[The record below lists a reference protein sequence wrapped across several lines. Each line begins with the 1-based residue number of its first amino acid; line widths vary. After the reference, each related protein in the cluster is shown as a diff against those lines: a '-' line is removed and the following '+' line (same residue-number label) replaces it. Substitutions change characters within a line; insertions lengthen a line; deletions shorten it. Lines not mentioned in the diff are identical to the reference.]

1 MLIICLYPFR
11 AWRLMKRTSRMPR
24 MGITLVAPRLV
35 ERGIMAGEYIF
46 TMQDLIKRYG
56 RNEVLSGIN
65 LCFYHGAKIGIVGE
79 NGSGKSTLLKIMAG
93 ADQEF
98 DGRAAP
104 LKGTTIGF
112 LPQEPALDN
121 EKTVRENVEQ
131 AFADIKKMIEEFNE
145 VSAKMAEPMSDEEM
159 EKAMEKMG
167 RLQDQI
173 DASDGWELDRQVEVA
188 MDALVLPADD
198 QKAGTLSGGEARR
211 VALCKLLLQK
221 PDMLLLDEPTNHL
234 DAETVQWLEDTLSSY
249 LGNVIVSTHDR
260 YFLDNITKWILELE
274 KGKGRPFEGNYSS
287 WLEQK
292 AEILRKREKSA
303 STLQKRLQKELQ
315 WLRETPGARR
325 KHNKGRVNEYE
336 KLSARKINMED
347 NSLEIQIAPGPQ
359 LGEQVIEVD
368 SLSKG
373 YQEGEPIIKDLTFSV
388 PRGAVVGLIGPNG
401 AGKTTLFRMI
411 ADEEQPDLGTLKLGS
426 TVKLSY
432 VDQDRQD
439 LIAENSVF
447 EEITGGTEHIEIAGK
462 TINSRAYVGRF
473 NFKGPDQQKKVGELS
488 GGERNRVH
496 LAKLLR
502 RGGNVLLLDE
512 PTNDLDVT
520 TLRNL
525 ENAILDFSGCV
536 LVISHDRFFLDRIC
550 THLLVFEGNSK
561 VRWFE
566 GNFEEYQEKR
576 KLELGGKEENRR
588 SKYKKLTIH

>member
-1 MLIICLYPFR
+1 M
-11 AWRLMKRTSRMPR
+11 S
-24 MGITLVAPRLV
+24 
-35 ERGIMAGEYIF
+35 GEYIF
-46 TMQDLIKRYG
+46 TMQGLIKRYG
-56 RNEVLSGIN
+56 RNEVLNGIN
-65 LCFYHGAKIGIVGE
+65 LSFYHGAKIGIVGE

-93 ADQEF
+93 EDSEF
-98 DGRAAP
+98 EGQAAP
-104 LKGTTIGF
+104 LKGSTIGF
-112 LPQEPALDN
+112 LPQEPVLDGD
-121 EKTVRENVEQ
+121 KTVRENVEQ
-131 AFADIKKMIEEFNE
+131 AFSDIKKLIEEFNQ
-145 VSAKMAEPMSDEEM
+145 VSAKMAEPMSDDEM

-173 DASDGWELDRQVEVA
+173 DAVDGWELDRQVEVA
-188 MDALVLPADD
+188 MDALVLPEDD
-198 QKAGTLSGGEARR
+198 QKADTLSGGEARR

-234 DAETVQWLEDTLSSY
+234 DAETVQWLEDTLANFS
-249 LGNVIVSTHDR
+249 GNVIVSTHDR

-274 KGKGRPFEGNYSS
+274 SGKGKPFEGNYSS

-292 AEILRKREKSA
+292 TEILRRREKTA
-303 STLQKRLQKELQ
+303 STLQKRLDKELQ

-325 KHNKGRVNEYE
+325 KHNKSRVNEYE
-336 KLSARKINMED
+336 KLSARKTDLED
-347 NSLEIQIAPGPQ
+347 NTLEIQIAPGPQ
-359 LGEQVIEVD
+359 LGEQVIEVE
-368 SLSKG
+368 SLAKG
-373 YQEGEPIIKDLTFSV
+373 YGGDPIFSDLTFTV

-401 AGKTTLFRMI
+401 AGKTTLFKMI
-411 ADEEQPDLGTLKLGS
+411 AGEEQPDSGTLKLGS

-432 VDQDRQD
+432 VDQHRHD
-439 LIAENSVF
+439 LGAENTVF
-447 EEITGGTEHIEIAGK
+447 EEITGGTEHIEVAGK
-462 TINSRAYVGRF
+462 IINSRAYVGRF

-525 ENAILDFSGCV
+525 ENAILDFNGCA

-550 THLLVFEGNSK
+550 THLLVFEGDSK

-576 KLELGGKEENRR
+576 KKELGGREENRR
-588 SKYKKLTIH
+588 SKYKKLTIR

>member
-1 MLIICLYPFR
+1 M
-11 AWRLMKRTSRMPR
+11 S
-24 MGITLVAPRLV
+24 
-35 ERGIMAGEYIF
+35 GEYIF
-46 TMQDLIKRYG
+46 TMQGLIKRYG
-56 RNEVLSGIN
+56 RNEVLNGIN
-65 LCFYHGAKIGIVGE
+65 LSFYHGAKIGIVGE

-93 ADQEF
+93 EDKEF
-98 DGRAAP
+98 EGQAIP
-104 LKGTTIGF
+104 LKGSTIGF
-112 LPQEPALDN
+112 LPQEPVLDDDQ
-121 EKTVRENVEQ
+121 TVRENVEQ
-131 AFADIKKMIEEFNE
+131 AFGDIKKMIKEFNAI
-145 VSAKMAEPMSDEEM
+145 SAKMAEPMSDDEM
-159 EKAMEKMG
+159 EKAMDKMG

-173 DASDGWELDRQVEVA
+173 DAVDGWELDRQVEVA

-221 PDMLLLDEPTNHL
+221 PDMILLDEPTNHL
-234 DAETVQWLEDTLSSY
+234 DAETVQWLEDTLSNY
-249 LGNVIVSTHDR
+249 PGNVIVSTHDR

-274 KGKGRPFEGNYSS
+274 IGKGIPFEGNYSS

-292 AEILRKREKSA
+292 AEILRRREKTA
-303 STLQKRLQKELQ
+303 STLQKRLDKELQ

-325 KHNKGRVNEYE
+325 KNNNGRINEYE
-336 KLSARKINMED
+336 KLSSRKIDIED
-347 NSLEIQIAPGPQ
+347 NTLEIQIAPGPQ
-359 LGEQVIEVD
+359 LGEQVIEAE
-368 SLSKG
+368 SLAKG
-373 YQEGEPIIKDLTFSV
+373 YGGDPIFTGLTFSI
-388 PRGAVVGLIGPNG
+388 PRGAVVGLVGPNG
-401 AGKTTLFRMI
+401 TGKTTLFKMI
-411 ADEEQPDLGTLKLGS
+411 AGEEQPDSGTLKLGS
-426 TVKLSY
+426 TVQLSY
-432 VDQDRQD
+432 VDQHRHD
-439 LIAENSVF
+439 LGAENTVF
-447 EEITGGTEHIEIAGK
+447 QEITGGTEHIEVAGK

-525 ENAILDFSGCV
+525 ENAILDFNGCA

-576 KLELGGKEENRR
+576 KQELGGKEENRR
-588 SKYKKLTIH
+588 SKYKKLTIR

>member
-1 MLIICLYPFR
+1 
-11 AWRLMKRTSRMPR
+11 
-24 MGITLVAPRLV
+24 
-35 ERGIMAGEYIF
+35 MAGEYIF
-46 TMQDLIKRYG
+46 TMQSLVKRYS
-56 RNEVLSGIN
+56 RNEVLNGIN
-65 LCFYHGAKIGIVGE
+65 LSFYHGAKIGIVGE

-93 ADQEF
+93 EDNEF
-98 DGRAAP
+98 EGQAAP
-104 LKGTTIGF
+104 LKGATIGF
-112 LPQEPALDN
+112 LPQEPVLED
-121 EKTVRENVEQ
+121 ELTVRENVEQ
-131 AFADIKKMIEEFNE
+131 AFSDIKEMINEFNE

-173 DASDGWELDRQVEVA
+173 DAVDGWELDRQVEVA

-221 PDMLLLDEPTNHL
+221 PDMILLDEPTNHL
-234 DAETVQWLEDTLSSY
+234 DAETVQWLEEALSSY
-249 LGNVIVSTHDR
+249 PGNVIVSTHDR

-274 KGKGRPFEGNYSS
+274 SGKGKPFEGNYSS

-292 AEILRKREKSA
+292 AEILRRREKSA
-303 STLQKRLQKELQ
+303 STLQKRLDKELQ
-315 WLRETPGARR
+315 LLRETPGARR

-336 KLSARKINMED
+336 KLSSRKIDMED
-347 NSLEIQIAPGPQ
+347 NTLEIQIAPGPQ
-359 LGEQVIEVD
+359 LGEQVIEVE
-368 SLSKG
+368 SLEKG
-373 YQEGEPIIKDLTFSV
+373 YGGEPVFKNLSFSV
-388 PRGAVVGLIGPNG
+388 PRGAVIGLIGPNG
-401 AGKTTLFRMI
+401 AGKTTLFKLI
-411 ADEEQPDLGTLKLGS
+411 AGEEQPDSGTLKLGS
-426 TVKLSY
+426 TVQLSY
-432 VDQDRQD
+432 VDQHRHD
-439 LIAENSVF
+439 LNSDSTVF
-447 EEITGGTEHIEIAGK
+447 EEITGGTEHIEVAGK

-496 LAKLLR
+496 MAKLLR

-525 ENAILDFSGCV
+525 ENAILDFNGCV

-550 THLLVFEGNSK
+550 THLLVFEGESK

-576 KLELGGKEENRR
+576 KKQLGGKEENRR

>member
-1 MLIICLYPFR
+1 
-11 AWRLMKRTSRMPR
+11 
-24 MGITLVAPRLV
+24 
-35 ERGIMAGEYIF
+35 MAGEYIF

-56 RNEVLSGIN
+56 RNDVLNGIN
-65 LCFYHGAKIGIVGE
+65 LSFYHGAKIGIVGE
-79 NGSGKSTLLKIMAG
+79 NGSGKSTVLKIMAG
-93 ADQEF
+93 EDQDFE
-98 DGRAAP
+98 GRAAP

-112 LPQEPALDN
+112 LPQEPVLDD

-131 AFADIKKMIEEFNE
+131 AFRDIKKMIAEFNE
-145 VSAKMAEPMSDEEM
+145 VSAKMAEPMSDDEM
-159 EKAMEKMG
+159 EKALEKMG
-167 RLQDQI
+167 KLQDQI
-173 DASDGWELDRQVEVA
+173 DAADGWELDRQVEVA

-221 PDMLLLDEPTNHL
+221 PDMILLDEPTNHL
-234 DAETVQWLEDTLSSY
+234 DAETVQWLEETLVNY
-249 LGNVIVSTHDR
+249 PGNVIVSTHDR
-260 YFLDNITKWILELE
+260 YFLDNITKWT
-274 KGKGRPFEGNYSS
+274 
-287 WLEQK
+287 
-292 AEILRKREKSA
+292 A
-303 STLQKRLQKELQ
+303 STLQKRLEKELQ
-315 WLRETPGARR
+315 WLKETPGARR
-325 KHNKGRVNEYE
+325 KQNKGRINDYE
-336 KLSARKINMED
+336 KLSARKVDVED

-359 LGEQVIEVD
+359 LGEQVIEVN
-368 SLSKG
+368 SLSKN
-373 YQEGEPIIKDLTFSV
+373 YDDPIIQDLTFSV

-411 ADEEQPDLGTLKLGS
+411 AGEEQPDSGTLKLGS

-432 VDQDRQD
+432 VDQHRHD
-439 LIAENSVF
+439 LSPDKTVF
-447 EEITGGTEHIEIAGK
+447 EEITGGTEHIEVAGK
-462 TINSRAYVGRF
+462 TIISRAYVGRF

-576 KLELGGKEENRR
+576 KQELGGREENRR

>member
-1 MLIICLYPFR
+1 
-11 AWRLMKRTSRMPR
+11 
-24 MGITLVAPRLV
+24 
-35 ERGIMAGEYIF
+35 MAGEYIF

-56 RNEVLSGIN
+56 RNEVLNGIN
-65 LCFYHGAKIGIVGE
+65 LSFYHGAKIGIVGE
-79 NGSGKSTLLKIMAG
+79 NGSGKSTILKIMAG
-93 ADQEF
+93 QDKEF
-98 DGRAAP
+98 EGRAQP
-104 LKGTTIGF
+104 LKGTTVGF
-112 LPQEPALDN
+112 LPQEPVLDDDQ
-121 EKTVRENVEQ
+121 TVRENVEQ
-131 AFADIKKMIEEFNE
+131 AFGHIKNMISEFNE

-159 EKAMEKMG
+159 EKALEKMG

-173 DASDGWELDRQVEVA
+173 DAADGWELDRQVEVA

-221 PDMLLLDEPTNHL
+221 PDMILLDEPTNHL
-234 DAETVQWLEDTLSSY
+234 DAETVQWLEETLVNY
-249 LGNVIVSTHDR
+249 PGNIIVSTHDR

-274 KGKGRPFEGNYSS
+274 SGKGRPFEGNYSS

-292 AEILRKREKSA
+292 AEILRRREKSA
-303 STLQKRLQKELQ
+303 STLQKRLEKELQ
-315 WLRETPGARR
+315 WLKESPGARR
-325 KHNKGRVNEYE
+325 KHNKGRINEYE
-336 KLSARKINMED
+336 KLSAHKVDIED

-368 SLSKG
+368 TISKG
-373 YQEGEPIIKDLTFSV
+373 YQDGEPLIKDLTFSV
-388 PRGAVVGLIGPNG
+388 PRGAVVGMIGPNG

-411 ADEEQPDLGTLKLGS
+411 AGEEQPDSGTLKLGS

-432 VDQDRQD
+432 VDQHRHD
-439 LIAENSVF
+439 LNPDNTVF

-462 TINSRAYVGRF
+462 TIISRAYVGRF

-566 GNFEEYQEKR
+566 GNFDEYQEKR
-576 KLELGGKEENRR
+576 KQELGGREENKR

>member
-1 MLIICLYPFR
+1 
-11 AWRLMKRTSRMPR
+11 
-24 MGITLVAPRLV
+24 
-35 ERGIMAGEYIF
+35 MAGEYIF
-46 TMQDLIKRYG
+46 TMQSLIKRYG
-56 RNEVLSGIN
+56 RNEVLNGIN
-65 LCFYHGAKIGIVGE
+65 LSFYHGAKIGIVGE

-93 ADQEF
+93 EDKEF
-98 DGRAAP
+98 EGQAAP
-104 LKGTTIGF
+104 LKGATIGF
-112 LPQEPALDN
+112 LPQEPVLEN
-121 EKTVRENVEQ
+121 ELTVRENVEQ
-131 AFADIKKMIEEFNE
+131 AFGDIKKMIEEFNE

-173 DASDGWELDRQVEVA
+173 DAVDGWELDRQVEVA

-221 PDMLLLDEPTNHL
+221 PDMILLDEPTNHL
-234 DAETVQWLEDTLSSY
+234 DAETVQWLEEALASY
-249 LGNVIVSTHDR
+249 PGNVIVSTHDR

-274 KGKGRPFEGNYSS
+274 SGKGKPFEGNYSS

-292 AEILRKREKSA
+292 TEILRRREKSA
-303 STLQKRLQKELQ
+303 STLQKRLDKELQ

-325 KHNKGRVNEYE
+325 KHNKGRINEYE
-336 KLSARKINMED
+336 KLSSRKVDMED
-347 NSLEIQIAPGPQ
+347 NTLEIQIAPGPQ

-368 SLSKG
+368 LLEKG
-373 YQEGEPIIKDLTFSV
+373 YGGDPIFKDLSFSI

-401 AGKTTLFRMI
+401 AGKTTLFKII
-411 ADEEQPDLGTLKLGS
+411 AGEEQPDSGTLKLGS
-426 TVKLSY
+426 TVQLSY
-432 VDQDRQD
+432 VDQHRHD
-439 LIAENSVF
+439 LNADSTVF
-447 EEITGGTEHIEIAGK
+447 EEITGGTEHIEVAGK

-525 ENAILDFSGCV
+525 ENAILDFNGCA

-550 THLLVFEGNSK
+550 THLLVFEGESK

-576 KLELGGKEENRR
+576 KKELGGKEENRR

>member
-1 MLIICLYPFR
+1 
-11 AWRLMKRTSRMPR
+11 
-24 MGITLVAPRLV
+24 
-35 ERGIMAGEYIF
+35 MAGEYIF
-46 TMQDLIKRYG
+46 TMQSLVKRYG
-56 RNEVLSGIN
+56 RNEVLNGIN
-65 LCFYHGAKIGIVGE
+65 LSFYHGAKIGIVGE

-93 ADQEF
+93 EDNEF
-98 DGRAAP
+98 EGHAAP
-104 LKGTTIGF
+104 LKGATIGF
-112 LPQEPALDN
+112 LPQEPVLED
-121 EKTVRENVEQ
+121 ELTVRENVEQ
-131 AFADIKKMIEEFNE
+131 AFSDIKEMIDEFND
-145 VSAKMAEPMSDEEM
+145 VSTKMAEPMSDEEM

-173 DASDGWELDRQVEVA
+173 DAVDGWELDRQVEVA

-221 PDMLLLDEPTNHL
+221 PDMILLDEPTNHL
-234 DAETVQWLEDTLSSY
+234 DAETVQWLEEALSSY
-249 LGNVIVSTHDR
+249 PGNVIVSTHDR

-274 KGKGRPFEGNYSS
+274 SGKGKPFEGNYSS

-292 AEILRKREKSA
+292 AEILRRREKSA
-303 STLQKRLQKELQ
+303 STLQKRLDKELQ

-336 KLSARKINMED
+336 KLSSRKVDMED
-347 NSLEIQIAPGPQ
+347 NTLEIQIAPGPQ
-359 LGEQVIEVD
+359 LGEQVIEVE
-368 SLSKG
+368 SLEKG
-373 YQEGEPIIKDLTFSV
+373 YGGEPVFKNLSFSV
-388 PRGAVVGLIGPNG
+388 PRGAVIGLIGPNG
-401 AGKTTLFRMI
+401 AGKTTLFKLI
-411 ADEEQPDLGTLKLGS
+411 AGEEQPDSGTLKLGS
-426 TVKLSY
+426 TVQLSY
-432 VDQDRQD
+432 VDQHRHD
-439 LIAENSVF
+439 LNSDSTVF
-447 EEITGGTEHIEIAGK
+447 EEITGGTEHIEVAGK

-525 ENAILDFSGCV
+525 ENAILDFNGCV

-550 THLLVFEGNSK
+550 THLLVFEGESK

-576 KLELGGKEENRR
+576 KKELGGKEENRR

>member
-1 MLIICLYPFR
+1 M
-11 AWRLMKRTSRMPR
+11 S
-24 MGITLVAPRLV
+24 
-35 ERGIMAGEYIF
+35 GEYIF
-46 TMQDLIKRYG
+46 TMQGLIKRYG
-56 RNEVLSGIN
+56 RNEVLDGIN
-65 LCFYHGAKIGIVGE
+65 LSFYHGAKIGIVGE

-93 ADQEF
+93 EDKEF
-98 DGRAAP
+98 EGQAAP
-104 LKGTTIGF
+104 LKGSTIGF
-112 LPQEPALDN
+112 LPQEPVLDDDQ
-121 EKTVRENVEQ
+121 TVRENVEQ
-131 AFADIKKMIEEFNE
+131 AFGDIKKMIEEFNE
-145 VSAKMAEPMSDEEM
+145 VSAKMAEPMSDDEM

-173 DASDGWELDRQVEVA
+173 DAVDGWELDRQVEVA

-221 PDMLLLDEPTNHL
+221 PDMILLDEPTNHL
-234 DAETVQWLEDTLSSY
+234 DAETVQWLEDALSNY
-249 LGNVIVSTHDR
+249 PGNVIVSTHDR

-274 KGKGRPFEGNYSS
+274 SGKGKPFEGNYSS

-292 AEILRKREKSA
+292 TEILRRREKSA
-303 STLQKRLQKELQ
+303 STLQKRLDKELQ

-325 KHNKGRVNEYE
+325 KHNKGRINEYE
-336 KLSARKINMED
+336 KLSSRKVDMED
-347 NSLEIQIAPGPQ
+347 NTLEIQIAPGPQ
-359 LGEQVIEVD
+359 LGEQVIEVE
-368 SLSKG
+368 SLAKSYG
-373 YQEGEPIIKDLTFSV
+373 DEPVFTDLTFSV

-401 AGKTTLFRMI
+401 AGKTTLFKMI
-411 ADEEQPDLGTLKLGS
+411 ADEEQPDSGTLKLGS
-426 TVKLSY
+426 TVQLSY
-432 VDQDRQD
+432 VDQHRHD
-439 LIAENSVF
+439 LGADNTVF
-447 EEITGGTEHIEIAGK
+447 EEITGGTEHIEVAGK

-525 ENAILDFSGCV
+525 ENAILDFNGCA

-550 THLLVFEGNSK
+550 THLLVFEGDSK

-576 KLELGGKEENRR
+576 KQELGGKEENRR
-588 SKYKKLTIH
+588 SKYKKLTIR

>member
-1 MLIICLYPFR
+1 M
-11 AWRLMKRTSRMPR
+11 S
-24 MGITLVAPRLV
+24 
-35 ERGIMAGEYIF
+35 GEYIF
-46 TMQDLIKRYG
+46 TMQGLIKRYG
-56 RNEVLSGIN
+56 RNEVLNGIN
-65 LCFYHGAKIGIVGE
+65 LSFYHGAKIGIVGE

-93 ADQEF
+93 EDSEF
-98 DGRAAP
+98 EGQAAP
-104 LKGTTIGF
+104 LKGSTIGF
-112 LPQEPALDN
+112 LPQEPVLDGD
-121 EKTVRENVEQ
+121 KTVRENVEQ
-131 AFADIKKMIEEFNE
+131 AFSDIKKLIEEFNE
-145 VSAKMAEPMSDEEM
+145 VSAKMAEPMSDDEM

-173 DASDGWELDRQVEVA
+173 DAVDGWELDRQVEVA
-188 MDALVLPADD
+188 MDALVLPEDD
-198 QKAGTLSGGEARR
+198 QKADTLSGGEARR

-234 DAETVQWLEDTLSSY
+234 DAETVQWLEDTLANFS
-249 LGNVIVSTHDR
+249 GNVIVSTHDR

-274 KGKGRPFEGNYSS
+274 SGKGKPFEGNYSS

-292 AEILRKREKSA
+292 TEILRRREKTA
-303 STLQKRLQKELQ
+303 STLQKRLDKELQ
-315 WLRETPGARR
+315 WLQETPGARR
-325 KHNKGRVNEYE
+325 KHNKSRVNEYE
-336 KLSARKINMED
+336 KLSARKTDLED
-347 NSLEIQIAPGPQ
+347 NTLEIQIAPGPQ
-359 LGEQVIEVD
+359 LGEQVIEVE
-368 SLSKG
+368 SLAKG
-373 YQEGEPIIKDLTFSV
+373 YGGDPIFSDLTFTV

-401 AGKTTLFRMI
+401 AGKTTLFKMI
-411 ADEEQPDLGTLKLGS
+411 AGEEQPDSGTLKLGS

-432 VDQDRQD
+432 VDQHRHD
-439 LIAENSVF
+439 LGAENTVF
-447 EEITGGTEHIEIAGK
+447 EEITGGTEHIEVAGK

-525 ENAILDFSGCV
+525 ENAILDFNGCA

-550 THLLVFEGNSK
+550 THLLVFEGDSK

-576 KLELGGKEENRR
+576 QKELGGREENRR
-588 SKYKKLTIH
+588 SKYKKLTIR

>member
-1 MLIICLYPFR
+1 M
-11 AWRLMKRTSRMPR
+11 S
-24 MGITLVAPRLV
+24 
-35 ERGIMAGEYIF
+35 GEYIF
-46 TMQDLIKRYG
+46 TMQGLIKRYG
-56 RNEVLSGIN
+56 RNEILNGIN
-65 LCFYHGAKIGIVGE
+65 LSFYHGAKIGIVGE

-93 ADQEF
+93 EDSEF
-98 DGRAAP
+98 EGQAAP
-104 LKGTTIGF
+104 LKGSTIGF
-112 LPQEPALDN
+112 LPQEPVLDGD
-121 EKTVRENVEQ
+121 KTVRENVEQ
-131 AFADIKKMIEEFNE
+131 AFSDIKKFIEEFNE
-145 VSAKMAEPMSDEEM
+145 VSAKMAEPMSDDEM
-159 EKAMEKMG
+159 EKALEKMG

-173 DASDGWELDRQVEVA
+173 DAVDGWELDRQVEVA
-188 MDALVLPADD
+188 MDALVLPEDD
-198 QKAGTLSGGEARR
+198 QKADTLSGGEARR

-234 DAETVQWLEDTLSSY
+234 DAETVQWLEDTLANFP
-249 LGNVIVSTHDR
+249 GNVIVSTHDR

-274 KGKGRPFEGNYSS
+274 SGKGKPFEGNYSS

-292 AEILRKREKSA
+292 AEILRRREKTA
-303 STLQKRLQKELQ
+303 STLQKRLDKELQ
-315 WLRETPGARR
+315 WLRESPGARR
-325 KHNKGRVNEYE
+325 KHNKSRVNEYE
-336 KLSARKINMED
+336 KLSARKTDLED
-347 NSLEIQIAPGPQ
+347 NILEIQIAPGPQ
-359 LGEQVIEVD
+359 LGEQVIEVE

-373 YQEGEPIIKDLTFSV
+373 YGGDPIFSDLTFTV

-401 AGKTTLFRMI
+401 AGKTTLFKMI
-411 ADEEQPDLGTLKLGS
+411 AGEEQPDSGTLKLGS

-432 VDQDRQD
+432 VDQHRHD
-439 LIAENSVF
+439 LEADNTVF
-447 EEITGGTEHIEIAGK
+447 EEITGGTEHIEVAGK

-473 NFKGPDQQKKVGELS
+473 NFKGSDQQKKVGELS

-512 PTNDLDVT
+512 PTNDLDVN

-525 ENAILDFSGCV
+525 ENAILDFNGCA

-576 KLELGGKEENRR
+576 KKELGGKEENRR
-588 SKYKKLTIH
+588 SKYKRLTIR

>member
-1 MLIICLYPFR
+1 
-11 AWRLMKRTSRMPR
+11 
-24 MGITLVAPRLV
+24 
-35 ERGIMAGEYIF
+35 MAGEYIF

-79 NGSGKSTLLKIMAG
+79 NGSGKSTLLKILAG
-93 ADQEF
+93 EDHEF
-98 DGRAAP
+98 EGRATP

-121 EKTVRENVEQ
+121 EHTVRENVEQ

-221 PDMLLLDEPTNHL
+221 PDMILLDEPTNHL
-234 DAETVQWLEDTLSSY
+234 DAETVQWLEDTLSNY
-249 LGNVIVSTHDR
+249 PGNIIVSTHDR

-274 KGKGRPFEGNYSS
+274 NGKGKPFEGNYSS

-292 AEILRKREKSA
+292 AEILRRREKSA
-303 STLQKRLQKELQ
+303 STLQKRLEKELQ

-325 KHNKGRVNEYE
+325 KHNKGRINEYE
-336 KLSARKINMED
+336 KLSARKIDMQD

-359 LGEQVIEVD
+359 LGEQVIEAD

-411 ADEEQPDLGTLKLGS
+411 ANEEQPDSGTLKLGS

-432 VDQDRQD
+432 VDQDRHD

-576 KLELGGKEENRR
+576 KQELGGKEGNRR

>member
-1 MLIICLYPFR
+1 M
-11 AWRLMKRTSRMPR
+11 S
-24 MGITLVAPRLV
+24 
-35 ERGIMAGEYIF
+35 GEYIF
-46 TMQDLIKRYG
+46 TMQGLIKRYG
-56 RNEVLSGIN
+56 RNEVLNGIN
-65 LCFYHGAKIGIVGE
+65 LSFYHGAKIGIVGE

-93 ADQEF
+93 EDSEF
-98 DGRAAP
+98 EGQAAP
-104 LKGTTIGF
+104 LKGSTIGF
-112 LPQEPALDN
+112 LPQEPILDGD
-121 EKTVRENVEQ
+121 KTVRENVEQ
-131 AFADIKKMIEEFNE
+131 AFSDIKKLIEEFNE
-145 VSAKMAEPMSDEEM
+145 VSAKMAEPMSDDEM

-173 DASDGWELDRQVEVA
+173 DAVDGWELDRQVEVA
-188 MDALVLPADD
+188 MDALVLPEDD
-198 QKAGTLSGGEARR
+198 QKADTLSGGEARR

-234 DAETVQWLEDTLSSY
+234 DAETVQWLEDTLANFP
-249 LGNVIVSTHDR
+249 GNVIVSTHDR

-274 KGKGRPFEGNYSS
+274 SGKGKPFEGNYSS

-292 AEILRKREKSA
+292 AEILRRREKTA
-303 STLQKRLQKELQ
+303 STLQKRLDKELQ

-325 KHNKGRVNEYE
+325 KHNKGRINEYE
-336 KLSARKINMED
+336 KLSARKTDVED
-347 NSLEIQIAPGPQ
+347 NTLEIQIAPGPQ
-359 LGEQVIEVD
+359 LGEQVIEVE

-373 YQEGEPIIKDLTFSV
+373 YGGDPIISDLTFAV

-401 AGKTTLFRMI
+401 TGKTTLFKMI
-411 ADEEQPDLGTLKLGS
+411 AGEEQPDSGTLKLGS

-432 VDQDRQD
+432 VDQHRHD
-439 LIAENSVF
+439 LEADNTVF
-447 EEITGGTEHIEIAGK
+447 EEITGGTEHIEVAGK

-525 ENAILDFSGCV
+525 ENAILDFNGCA

-550 THLLVFEGNSK
+550 THLLVFEGDSK

-576 KLELGGKEENRR
+576 KKELGGKEENRR
-588 SKYKKLTIH
+588 SKYKKLTIR

>member
-1 MLIICLYPFR
+1 
-11 AWRLMKRTSRMPR
+11 
-24 MGITLVAPRLV
+24 
-35 ERGIMAGEYIF
+35 MAGEYIF

-65 LCFYHGAKIGIVGE
+65 LSFYHGAKIGIVGE
-79 NGSGKSTLLKIMAG
+79 NGSGKSTVLKIMAG
-93 ADQEF
+93 EDQEF

-112 LPQEPALDN
+112 LPQEPVLDD
-121 EKTVRENVEQ
+121 EQTVRENVEQ
-131 AFADIKKMIEEFNE
+131 AFGDIKKMIEEFNE
-145 VSAKMAEPMSDEEM
+145 VSAKMAEPMSDDEM
-159 EKAMEKMG
+159 EKALEKMG
-167 RLQDQI
+167 KLQDQI
-173 DASDGWELDRQVEVA
+173 DAVDGWELDRQVEVA

-221 PDMLLLDEPTNHL
+221 PDMILLDEPTNHL
-234 DAETVQWLEDTLSSY
+234 DAETVQWLEETLVNY
-249 LGNVIVSTHDR
+249 PGNVIVSTHDR

-274 KGKGRPFEGNYSS
+274 SGKGRPFEGNYSS

-303 STLQKRLQKELQ
+303 STLQKRLEKELQ
-315 WLRETPGARR
+315 WLKETPGARR
-325 KHNKGRVNEYE
+325 KQNKGRINDYE
-336 KLSARKINMED
+336 KLSARKVDVED

-359 LGEQVIEVD
+359 LGEQVIEVN
-368 SLSKG
+368 SLSKS
-373 YQEGEPIIKDLTFSV
+373 YDDPIIQDLTFSV

-411 ADEEQPDLGTLKLGS
+411 AGEEQPDSGTLKLGS

-432 VDQDRQD
+432 VDQHRHD
-439 LIAENSVF
+439 LSPDKTVF
-447 EEITGGTEHIEIAGK
+447 EEITGGTEHIEVAGK
-462 TINSRAYVGRF
+462 TIISRAYVGRF

-550 THLLVFEGNSK
+550 THLLVFEGNSQ

-576 KLELGGKEENRR
+576 KQELGGREENRR
-588 SKYKKLTIH
+588 SKYKKLTLH

>member
-1 MLIICLYPFR
+1 M
-11 AWRLMKRTSRMPR
+11 S
-24 MGITLVAPRLV
+24 
-35 ERGIMAGEYIF
+35 GEYIF
-46 TMQDLIKRYG
+46 TIQGLIKRYG
-56 RNEVLSGIN
+56 RNEVLDGIN
-65 LCFYHGAKIGIVGE
+65 LSFYHGAKIGIVGE

-93 ADQEF
+93 EDKEF
-98 DGRAAP
+98 EGQAIP
-104 LKGTTIGF
+104 LKGSTIGF
-112 LPQEPALDN
+112 LPQEPVLDDDQ
-121 EKTVRENVEQ
+121 TVRENVEQ
-131 AFADIKKMIEEFNE
+131 AFGDIKEMIKEFNDI
-145 VSAKMAEPMSDEEM
+145 SAKMAEPMSDDEM
-159 EKAMEKMG
+159 EKAMDKMG

-173 DASDGWELDRQVEVA
+173 DAVDGWELDRQVEVA

-221 PDMLLLDEPTNHL
+221 PDMILLDEPTNHL
-234 DAETVQWLEDTLSSY
+234 DAETVQWLEDTLSNY
-249 LGNVIVSTHDR
+249 PGNVIVSTHDR

-274 KGKGRPFEGNYSS
+274 IGKGIPFEGNYSS

-292 AEILRKREKSA
+292 AEILRRREKTA
-303 STLQKRLQKELQ
+303 STLQKRLDKELQ

-325 KHNKGRVNEYE
+325 KNNKGRINEYE
-336 KLSARKINMED
+336 KLSSRKIDIED
-347 NSLEIQIAPGPQ
+347 NTLEIQIAPGPQ
-359 LGEQVIEVD
+359 LGEQVIEVE
-368 SLSKG
+368 SLAKG
-373 YQEGEPIIKDLTFSV
+373 YGGDPIFTGLTCSV
-388 PRGAVVGLIGPNG
+388 PRGAVVGLVGPNG
-401 AGKTTLFRMI
+401 TGKTTLFKMI
-411 ADEEQPDLGTLKLGS
+411 AGEEQPDSGTLKLGS
-426 TVKLSY
+426 TVQLSY
-432 VDQDRQD
+432 VDQHRHD
-439 LIAENSVF
+439 LGAENTVF
-447 EEITGGTEHIEIAGK
+447 QEITGGTEHIEVAGK

-473 NFKGPDQQKKVGELS
+473 NFKGPDQQKKVGALS

-525 ENAILDFSGCV
+525 ENAILDFNGCA

-576 KLELGGKEENRR
+576 KQELGGKEENRR
-588 SKYKKLTIH
+588 SKYKKLTIR

>member
-1 MLIICLYPFR
+1 M
-11 AWRLMKRTSRMPR
+11 S
-24 MGITLVAPRLV
+24 
-35 ERGIMAGEYIF
+35 GEYIF
-46 TMQDLIKRYG
+46 TIQGLIKRYD
-56 RNEVLSGIN
+56 RNEVLNGIN
-65 LCFYHGAKIGIVGE
+65 LSFYHGAKIGIVGE

-93 ADQEF
+93 EDKEF
-98 DGRAAP
+98 EGQATP
-104 LKGTTIGF
+104 LKGSTIGF
-112 LPQEPALDN
+112 LPQEPVLDDDQ
-121 EKTVRENVEQ
+121 TVRENVEQ
-131 AFADIKKMIEEFNE
+131 AFGDIKKMIKEFNAI
-145 VSAKMAEPMSDEEM
+145 SAKMAEPMSDEEM
-159 EKAMEKMG
+159 EKAMDKMG

-173 DASDGWELDRQVEVA
+173 DAVDGWELDRQVEVA

-221 PDMLLLDEPTNHL
+221 PDMILLDEPTNHL
-234 DAETVQWLEDTLSSY
+234 DAETVQWLEDTLSNY
-249 LGNVIVSTHDR
+249 PGNVIVSTHDR

-274 KGKGRPFEGNYSS
+274 IGKGIPFEGNYSS

-292 AEILRKREKSA
+292 AELLRRREKTA
-303 STLQKRLQKELQ
+303 STLQKRLDKELQ

-325 KHNKGRVNEYE
+325 KNNKGRINEYE
-336 KLSARKINMED
+336 KLSTRKIDIED
-347 NSLEIQIAPGPQ
+347 NTLEIQIAPGPQ
-359 LGEQVIEVD
+359 LGEQVIEAE
-368 SLSKG
+368 SLAKG
-373 YQEGEPIIKDLTFSV
+373 YGGDPIFTGLTFSV
-388 PRGAVVGLIGPNG
+388 PRGAVVGLVGPNG
-401 AGKTTLFRMI
+401 TGKTTLFKMI
-411 ADEEQPDLGTLKLGS
+411 AGEEQPDSGTLKLGS
-426 TVKLSY
+426 TVQLSY
-432 VDQDRQD
+432 VDQHRHD
-439 LIAENSVF
+439 LGSENTVF
-447 EEITGGTEHIEIAGK
+447 QEITGGTEHIEVAGK

-525 ENAILDFSGCV
+525 ENAILDFNGCA

-576 KLELGGKEENRR
+576 KQELGGKEENRR
-588 SKYKKLTIH
+588 SKYKKLTIR

>member
-1 MLIICLYPFR
+1 
-11 AWRLMKRTSRMPR
+11 
-24 MGITLVAPRLV
+24 
-35 ERGIMAGEYIF
+35 MAGEYIF

-79 NGSGKSTLLKIMAG
+79 NGSGKSTLLKILAG
-93 ADQEF
+93 EDHEF
-98 DGRAAP
+98 EGRATP

-121 EKTVRENVEQ
+121 EHTVRENVEQ

-221 PDMLLLDEPTNHL
+221 PDMILLDEPTNHL
-234 DAETVQWLEDTLSSY
+234 DAETVQWLEDTLSNY
-249 LGNVIVSTHDR
+249 PGNIIVSTHDR

-274 KGKGRPFEGNYSS
+274 NGKGKPFEGNYGS

-292 AEILRKREKSA
+292 AEILRRREKSA
-303 STLQKRLQKELQ
+303 STLQKRLEKELQ

-325 KHNKGRVNEYE
+325 KHNKGRINEYE
-336 KLSARKINMED
+336 KLSARKIDMQD

-359 LGEQVIEVD
+359 LGEQVIEAD

-411 ADEEQPDLGTLKLGS
+411 ANEEQPDSGTLKLGS

-432 VDQDRQD
+432 VDQDRHD

-462 TINSRAYVGRF
+462 TINSRAYVGRC

-536 LVISHDRFFLDRIC
+536 LVISHDRFFLDRSC

-576 KLELGGKEENRR
+576 KQELGGKEENRR